1 MAQDF
6 GYLVSMQESPLTE
19 ETRWVTSPKG
29 EVLAFIIRASYRASG
44 LEFLTPDT
52 FGQQIGYMT
61 RPKGEII
68 QAHVHEE
75 ITRTIV
81 GTQEVLIFR
90 SGLVRL
96 DLYERDHTYFGSTV
110 MRPCDV
116 VLLNKGGHSLEIL
129 EEAEII
135 EIKQGPFA
143 EGKDKTKF
151 PTPVVEQ
158 ITELFH

>member
-1 MAQDF
+1 M
-6 GYLVSMQESPLTE
+6 SESRNEKKTF
-19 ETRWVTSPKG
+19 WVTSPSG
-29 EVLAFIIRASYRASG
+29 DQLAFVIRASYRAEG

-68 QAHVHEE
+68 QAHVHEN
-75 ITRTIV
+75 ITRTLV

-90 SGLVRL
+90 EGLARL
-96 DLYERDHTYFGSTV
+96 DLYESDHTYVGSV
-110 MRPCDV
+110 YMHPGDV

-129 EEAEII
+129 ETADII

-151 PTPVVEQ
+151 PTPILNE
-158 ITELFH
+158 IIDLTN

>member
-1 MAQDF
+1 
-6 GYLVSMQESPLTE
+6 MQIAISEVKNMFNDTE
-19 ETRWVTSPKG
+19 NSRWIYG
-29 EVLAFIIRASYRASG
+29 RDGQALAFVIRASYKADG
-44 LEFLTPDT
+44 LEFLTPDS

-75 ITRTIV
+75 ITRTLV

-96 DLYERDHTYFGSTV
+96 DLYERDHTYVGSTL
-110 MRPCDV
+110 MNPGDV

-151 PTPVVEQ
+151 PTPVVDQ
-158 ITELFH
+158 IVDLFK

>member
-1 MAQDF
+1 
-6 GYLVSMQESPLTE
+6 MQSEDRG
-19 ETRWVTSPKG
+19 TRWIYGSSG
-29 EVLAFIIRASYRASG
+29 EALAFVIRASFKAHG

-61 RPKGEII
+61 RSTGEII

-75 ITRTIV
+75 ITRTVI

-90 SGLVRL
+90 SGRARL
-96 DLYERDHTYFGSTV
+96 DLYERDHTYVGSTI
-110 MRPCDV
+110 MNAGDV

-135 EIKQGPFA
+135 EVKQGPFA

-151 PTPVVEQ
+151 TTPIPEK
-158 ITELFH
+158 IIELF

>member
-1 MAQDF
+1 METK
-6 GYLVSMQESPLTE
+6 ESLWIYG
-19 ETRWVTSPKG
+19 RDG
-29 EVLAFIIRASYRASG
+29 QALAFVIRATYKANG

-61 RPKGEII
+61 RPKGEVI

-75 ITRTIV
+75 ITRTLV

-96 DLYERDHTYFGSTV
+96 DLYERDHSYVGSTL
-110 MRPCDV
+110 MNPGDV

-143 EGKDKTKF
+143 EGRDKTKL
-151 PTPVVEQ
+151 PTHVIDEIV
-158 ITELFH
+158 ELFK